1 MELNEGWA
9 PLCRTLNLLV
19 PEQPFPALK
28 WLLILVELFTMTF
41 CLYQLYKLGAFDLNQ
56 TKRRSK
62 YYQTIHVHH
71 RSTRLPMR
79 SSLNMRPRLTKE
91 TN

>member
-1 MELNEGWA
+1 MEA
-9 PLCRTLNLLV
+9 
-19 PEQPFPALK
+19 ALK